1 MFGMGFFEIFLIAI
15 VAIIALGPE
24 KLPTAM
30 VEIAKF
36 VGKFKSGVSDAK
48 QTLDKELN
56 LSDMK
61 SELDSLKAQL
71 EQTKEDAKKS
81 SGLDDLN
88 LDQVINGDYAL
99 DTKKEKKTK
108 KQKASDDVVQEAQI
122 VENKIEDSVDN
133 IIEFEEKKAKK
144 EDNL

>member
-1 MFGMGFFEIFLIAI
+1 MFGMGFFEIFLIAV

-99 DTKKEKKTK
+99 ETKKEKKSK
-108 KQKASDDVVQEAQI
+108 KQKASEDVVEEAQI
-122 VENKIEDSVDN
+122 VENNTEDIV
-133 IIEFEEKKAKK
+133 EKKAKK
-144 EDNL
+144 EDNV

>member
-1 MFGMGFFEIFLIAI
+1 MFGMGFFEIFLIAV

-36 VGKFKSGVSDAK
+36 VGKIKSGVSDAK

-99 DTKKEKKTK
+99 ETKKEKKSK
-108 KQKASDDVVQEAQI
+108 KQKASEDVVEEAQI
-122 VENKIEDSVDN
+122 VENNTEDIVENKIET
-133 IIEFEEKKAKK
+133 EEKKAKK
-144 EDNL
+144 EDNV